1 MEQLNCGYVGP
12 TCVCDGIDPILDGK
26 YVGHR
31 PLDRP
36 QRRQE
41 VNTYTDV
48 PRTGYKKSPGSENI
62 TVFVSLCAKNVEQ
75 QLCSQMSRPSMMSR
89 LIITSNDL
97 CFTGQT
103 NNRKLKM

>member
-12 TCVCDGIDPILDGK
+12 TSVCDGIGPILDGK
-26 YVGHR
+26 YVRHR

-48 PRTGYKKSPGSENI
+48 LRTGYKKSTGSENI
-62 TVFVSLCAKNVEQ
+62 TVFFFVCKK
-75 QLCSQMSRPSMMSR
+75 C
-89 LIITSNDL
+89 
-97 CFTGQT
+97 
-103 NNRKLKM
+103 